1 MDVLYLRARLSLD
14 SRNLVLFTLVVSVTV
29 GLMSKI
35 SIMSLTKLNAS
46 KLSNAANLKM
56 QN

>member
-14 SRNLVLFTLVVSVTV
+14 SRTLVLFTSVVSVTV